1 MENENKSNEE
11 RKKKSSLE
19 TVKEFF
25 GMRKKSDQ
33 TKDET
38 EAKEK
43 KKLSLEIPVTELFPT
58 DAEMK
63 LKQKK
68 VSKSDLWTL
77 QSPDVPE
84 TPYDQTKPKNC
95 KSDFWS

>member
-1 MENENKSNEE
+1 MENQNGSNEQ
-11 RKKKSSLE
+11 RKKKSSLDA
-19 TVKEFF
+19 VKGFF
-25 GMRKKSDQ
+25 GMRKKSEHP
-33 TKDET
+33 KEET
-38 EAKEK
+38 ETKEK
-43 KKLSLEIPVTELFPT
+43 KKLSLEIPVNELFPT